1 MSLARSVIILNG
13 PPHAGKSTI
22 INKTQVTADKPYY
35 SLGIDQLFN
44 FIEPQLVIKELNK
57 KRSR

>member
-22 INKTQVTADKPYY
+22 INKIQGTADKPYY
-35 SLGIDQLFN
+35 SLGINQLFN
-44 FIEPQLVIKELNK
+44 FIEPQLLNKELNK
-57 KRSR
+57 KGSR

>member
-1 MSLARSVIILNG
+1 MSLAGNVIILNG

-22 INKTQVTADKPYY
+22 IKKIQVTADKPYY

-57 KRSR
+57 RRSR